1 MKRLADW
8 QQRFWQFMHVSLH
21 APFELGRHDCILFS
35 ASMIDAITGAH
46 FFEDVKHAYPYSNE
60 SEAALLLQGGLRI
73 LIEKHLGPS
82 IQPSRCDIGDVVL
95 IKVRDG
101 AQALCVHDGMQLVMA
116 AGRRL
121 RSVRFELA
129 LCGWTI

>member
-8 QQRFWQFMHVSLH
+8 QQRFWRFMHGSLY
-21 APFELGRHDCILFS
+21 ASFELGRHDCILFS

-46 FFEDVKHAYPYSNE
+46 FFEDVKYAYPYSTE
-60 SEAALLLQGGLRI
+60 SEAALLLQGGLQTQ
-73 LIEKHLGPS
+73 IEKHLGLSIHPS
-82 IQPSRCDIGDVVL
+82 GCGIGDVVL
-95 IKVRDG
+95 IGVPNG
-101 AQALCVHDGMQLVMA
+101 TQVLCVHDGMQLVMA
-116 AGRRL
+116 AGHRL